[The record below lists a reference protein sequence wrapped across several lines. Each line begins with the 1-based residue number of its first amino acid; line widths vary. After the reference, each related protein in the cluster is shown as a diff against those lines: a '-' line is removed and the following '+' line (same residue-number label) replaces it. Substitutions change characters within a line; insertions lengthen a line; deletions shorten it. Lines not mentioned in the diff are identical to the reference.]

1 MTAPQIHGTRR
12 SFSVS
17 DALETIG
24 EDLARIREEDK
35 LSWKDV
41 GRVLGKSDDRAADY
55 SKAVSEMPVSAF
67 LLGLREWNGRL
78 GARVLAMIGKQIG
91 PLDAA
96 DMSDN
101 ERLSKLLH
109 LAHLLSL
116 ALLDDG
122 IVDDDELKGIGGA
135 ILDEVISGLMAL
147 RRRLATLHD
156 GTVPAPLKAVG
167 TD

>member
-1 MTAPQIHGTRR
+1 MTAPQIHGRRR

-17 DALETIG
+17 DALDTLG
-24 EDLARIREEDK
+24 EDLKKIREEEG
-35 LSWKDV
+35 LTWIDV

-55 SKAVSEMPVSAF
+55 AKGISEMPVSAF
-67 LLGLREWNGRL
+67 LLGIREWNGRFA
-78 GARVLAMIGKQIG
+78 GNVLAMVGKQIG

-101 ERLSKLLH
+101 ERLAKLLH

-122 IVDDDELKGIGGA
+122 KVDDEELRGIGGGT
-135 ILDEVISGLMAL
+135 LDETISGLMAL
-147 RRRLATLHD
+147 RTRLHALDNPPTGLR
-156 GTVPAPLKAVG
+156 AVG
-167 TD
+167 G

>member
-1 MTAPQIHGTRR
+1 MTDPQIHGRRR

-17 DALETIG
+17 DALDTLG
-24 EDLARIREEDK
+24 EDLAKIREEDK
-35 LSWKDV
+35 LTWADV

-55 SKAVSEMPVSAF
+55 AKGTSEMPVSAF

-91 PLDAA
+91 PLDSA

-122 IVDDDELKGIGGA
+122 IVDDDELRGIGGGL
-135 ILDEVISGLMAL
+135 LDDVISGLMAL
-147 RRRLATLHD
+147 RRRMSALDGNEAAGLRLAGD
-156 GTVPAPLKAVG
+156 
-167 TD
+167 

>member
-1 MTAPQIHGTRR
+1 MTAPQIHGTPR

-17 DALETIG
+17 NALETIG
-24 EDLARIREEDK
+24 EDLATIKREDK

-41 GRVLGKSDDRAADY
+41 GRVMGKSDDRAADY
-55 SKAVSEMPVSAF
+55 ASAISEMPVSAF

-96 DMSDN
+96 DMTDN
-101 ERLSKLLH
+101 ERLAKLLH

-122 IVDDDELKGIGGA
+122 KVDDDELRGIGSA
-135 ILDEVISGLMAL
+135 TLDETISGLMAL
-147 RRRLATLHD
+147 RARLATIEQPTTKLH
-156 GTVPAPLKAVG
+156 GVG
-167 TD
+167 AS